1 MSVCIRLICQY
12 TLPIGMSVLKQNFT
26 PWLPSS
32 CVQLAGRGV
41 GLENFSWEG
50 KGISQIPVVAS
61 GCAGDD
67 ERGRDV
73 VATSGAVERAVIRKE
88 QSPPTPEQE
97 KLPKPCLGS
106 NSGFPRTSIHRY
118 AISESKGRKSCGSRG
133 LSEPMSKVNPTE
145 YM

>member
-1 MSVCIRLICQY
+1 MY
-12 TLPIGMSVLKQNFT
+12 N
-26 PWLPSS
+26 WL
-32 CVQLAGRGV
+32 VRGV

-88 QSPPTPEQE
+88 QSPPPPQ
-97 KLPKPCLGS
+97 S
-106 NSGFPRTSIHRY
+106 RRNSPNLAWAPTVVFPGQAFTGMPLVRVR
-118 AISESKGRKSCGSRG
+118 EG
-133 LSEPMSKVNPTE
+133 KVVGAE
-145 YM
+145 G